1 MTTHLGQFTSCC
13 ENGSSARPSGL
24 QSITQHSS
32 HRAARQNPESSEKTT
47 SFPPAIPKLLF
58 LPGISLCRL
67 LCEKTSIS
75 QTPQSHDR
83 YKTKRIL
90 MLWIHEPG
98 SNKKHLS
105 EMPLMSTQALHWF
118 PQVQLCSRDSMQ
130 LAGRTSRTIRKQ
142 SDEAQWFCVPASFQQ
157 GANLKLKFLL
167 HYHSHNRGFFIFILY
182 CPVQVTLVMLFLRT
196 LRASSLLHCEGC

>member
-1 MTTHLGQFTSCC
+1 MTTHLGQFTRCC
-13 ENGSSARPSGL
+13 ENGSSVRPSGL

-32 HRAARQNPESSEKTT
+32 HWVARQNPESSEKST

-67 LCEKTSIS
+67 LWEDFNFSDT
-75 QTPQSHDR
+75 
-83 YKTKRIL
+83 TKPRQIQDKENL
-90 MLWIHEPG
+90 NALNPHEPG

-118 PQVQLCSRDSMQ
+118 PQVQLCSRDAMQ

-182 CPVQVTLVMLFLRT
+182 CPVQVILVMLFLRT